1 MMIFNTEEIG
11 LKTYEAMQINGRSSK
26 LSKAQQCLA
35 GHTKHIASMDNY
47 IDEKRCQ
54 WHETSIMGHN
64 KLIILHQK

>member
-54 WHETSIMGHN
+54 
-64 KLIILHQK
+64 